1 MHERHHEV
9 SQPFSLSSLFSSSM
23 FEEAVGEDCSTIAP
37 CFAPRE
43 TIGGLICRCVCHLEV
58 VHLEAHT
65 YKTELL
71 LDKYTHPNG
80 RCFYK
85 ETAPVF
91 FLGSPS
97 RPPWLRSMPSVTC
110 LFTHLLCQCWD
121 SCHVAAVSR
130 FRVYL
135 TALP

>member
-23 FEEAVGEDCSTIAP
+23 FEEAVGEDCSTVAP

-80 RCFYK
+80 RCFIRK
-85 ETAPVF
+85 QPQFSSLAAPPVRLGFEACPPSLVCLLTF
-91 FLGSPS
+91 FA
-97 RPPWLRSMPSVTC
+97 SVGILVMSQ
-110 LFTHLLCQCWD
+110 LFL
-121 SCHVAAVSR
+121 
-130 FRVYL
+130 
-135 TALP
+135 ALECI